1 MNASPRFIDNNNDT
15 ITDQKTGLTWTK
27 EDTWQREA
35 RWVSWDEAKDYI
47 LDLCQARFSG
57 NNDWR
62 FPTTEEVLGLYD
74 PDAVNTDKYGSA
86 IYLDPIF
93 PSGCL
98 PTVWT
103 DGHFMGNEG
112 NILDF
117 RNGEIRSLYKSKSG
131 RMAVRAV
138 YEKTEQT

>member
-1 MNASPRFIDNNNDT
+1 MNASPRFIDNNNGT

-27 EDTWQREA
+27 EDTWQREG
-35 RWVSWDEAKDYI
+35 RWVSWDEARDYI
-47 LDLCQARFSG
+47 IDLCQIRFSG
-57 NNDWR
+57 NQDWR
-62 FPTTEEVLGLYD
+62 FPTAEEVLDLYD
-74 PDAVNTDKYGSA
+74 PDAANVDKYDSA

-103 DGHFMGNEG
+103 DGQWIGSDG
-112 NILDF
+112 QIVDF
-117 RNGEIRSLYKSKSG
+117 RNGEIRTLYKSKCG

-138 YEKTEQT
+138 YEEKKQT